1 MIDRV
6 VKVWSAPGEIV
17 YSPFGGIG
25 SEGYMA
31 LLNGR
36 KFIGCELKESYWRSA
51 VRNLD
56 AALRNAISRR
66 YSIWQQIKRWRHGMD
81 IVSIPCRILM
91 EVVAR
96 RQTNFAKS
104 GTTPGQ
110 FGVPVRMF
118 DALSQHADRGSVADF
133 DIVTLRA
140 HGRPDGMTPTFFSD
154 H

>member
-56 AALRNAISRR
+56 AALQERN
-66 YSIWQQIKRWRHGMD
+66 QQT
-81 IVSIPCRILM
+81 L
-91 EVVAR
+91 
-96 RQTNFAKS
+96 
-104 GTTPGQ
+104 
-110 FGVPVRMF
+110 F
-118 DALSQHADRGSVADF
+118 DLAAD
-133 DIVTLRA
+133 
-140 HGRPDGMTPTFFSD
+140 
-154 H
+154 